1 MKKMIILTI
10 ITILMF
16 CAPFAQARNR
26 GRHHHHR
33 QSHSVQRHHHHH
45 HGAWGRPHYDCRH
58 HHYHYHNHRRYKP
71 YRGSDIDRNLRRFK
85 YGIGLAHGV
94 LDLYDRI
101 RTPDVV
107 VVPQTTPTVVIEKEP
122 VIVERQPSIIIEER
136 PIIIRRW

>member
-1 MKKMIILTI
+1 MKKILFTFVA
-10 ITILMF
+10 ILML
-16 CAPFAQARNR
+16 CVPFAQAQDR
-26 GRHHHHR
+26 GRHHR
-33 QSHSVQRHHHHH
+33 RNHSVQRHHHHHHH
-45 HGAWGRPHYDCRH
+45 HGAWGRPHYDCRRH
-58 HHYHYHNHRRYKP
+58 HHYHYHDYRYKP
-71 YRGSDIDRNLRRFK
+71 YRGSDIDRNLRRFE

-122 VIVERQPSIIIEER
+122 VIIERQPSIIIEER